1 MLNYIATRDHR
12 VMRRLN
18 NWRAPRWVRVWAVVA
33 TRGGDGWL
41 WYSMF
46 LVVLFFGGEHKWVTI
61 ESCAAAAGLG
71 VLLFML
77 LKRITGRKRP
87 CEIEKHCWANLLPPD
102 QFSFPSGHSIT
113 AFAIVIPLGLFY
125 PSLMIGMLFCAVSIA
140 LSRVLLGLHFMSDV
154 LVGSLVGG
162 ILGYFSWLIFS

>member
-1 MLNYIATRDHR
+1 MLNYITTRDHR

-46 LVVLFFGGEHKWVTI
+46 LVVLFFGGEQKWVTI
-61 ESCAAAAGLG
+61 ESCTAAAGLG
-71 VLLFML
+71 VVLFML

-154 LVGSLVGG
+154 LVGSLIGG
-162 ILGYFSWLIFS
+162 ILGYLSWLIFS